1 MHRTTRNAL
10 AATALA
16 TAALAPASLASA
28 AAPAPAPLDVSG
40 AYLYL
45 DQDATTHRELV
56 RVVFRTAD
64 PLPRR
69 ADGAIQAAVS
79 IDGFT
84 HSVATVRH
92 GSTIYSGAAPVKD
105 HSISSLRGGEGARR
119 GAKVGRS
126 YTVRIFDRDG
136 RRVAKRMT
144 LRAERPGDDTGRPLR
159 G

>member
-1 MHRTTRNAL
+1 MHRPRI
-10 AATALA
+10 ALA
-16 TAALAPASLASA
+16 TAVVAAAALAPASLASA
-28 AAPAPAPLDVSG
+28 AAPAPLDVSG

-45 DQDATTHRELV
+45 DQDATTHREFV

-69 ADGAIQAAVS
+69 ADGAIEAGVS

-84 HSVATVRH
+84 HSIATVRH

-105 HSISSLRGGEGARR
+105 HSISSLQGGEDARR

-136 RRVAKRMT
+136 HRVTKKMT